1 MFLFTIIA
9 QFCYTPSWQFLHE
22 GNKKGGLFTHR
33 SVNPKRFLHYKAFCR
48 RFQACLIY
56 AGKWASGAETE
67 TSLASALQ

>member
-33 SVNPKRFLHYKAFCR
+33 SVNPKRFF
-48 RFQACLIY
+48 
-56 AGKWASGAETE
+56 
-67 TSLASALQ
+67 AL